1 MAIAVCGYL
10 YLMKK
15 IRRVLVVCPLSIC
28 SVWQEEFAK
37 FANFPVQLVILNGT
51 AAKKRQQIESLHD
64 DGTLQVIVVN
74 YESSWR
80 LKEELLKYDAD
91 LIIADE
97 GHKLKSGMT
106 AQSKGMH
113 KLGDKARYK
122 MLLTGTVIT
131 NHELDIFSQY
141 RFVNP
146 DIFGKSFIPFRNRYF
161 YMGGATN
168 NMKRSSKRA

>member
-15 IRRVLVVCPLSIC
+15 IRRV
-28 SVWQEEFAK
+28 QEEFAK

-122 MLLTGTVIT
+122 MLLTYLQPVPLCESG
-131 NHELDIFSQY
+131 Y
-141 RFVNP
+141 
-146 DIFGKSFIPFRNRYF
+146 FREEFHPVSEPVFLHGRLR
-161 YMGGATN
+161 TT
-168 NMKRSSKRA
+168 

>member
-1 MAIAVCGYL
+1 M
-10 YLMKK
+10 
-15 IRRVLVVCPLSIC
+15 
-28 SVWQEEFAK
+28 
-37 FANFPVQLVILNGT
+37 QLVILNGT
-51 AAKKRQQIESLHD
+51 AAKKRQQIESLQD

-146 DIFGKSFIPFRNRYF
+146 DVSEPVFLHGWL
-161 YMGGATN
+161 
-168 NMKRSSKRA
+168 